1 MKVEN
6 ENEAIVS
13 VLVASVHIDDEL
25 TDYES
30 EKVASILVYCRKF
43 QNLEI
48 IDFIRKALIM
58 KMEYGSIELIRMA
71 TPFIEGNF
79 LKTLYSMVCDLLC
92 ADGHTSET
100 DLQLMAI
107 IATELQLPEEEY
119 FPIVS
124 TFMARYI
131 WNIQVS

>member
-1 MKVEN
+1 MKIEN

-58 KMEYGSIELIRMA
+58 KMECGSIELIRTA
-71 TPFIEGNF
+71 TPFIKENF
-79 LKTLYSMVCDLLC
+79 LKTLYCMVCDLLC
-92 ADGHTSET
+92 ADGNTSES
-100 DLQLMAI
+100 DIQLMAM
-107 IATELQLPEEEY
+107 IANELQLPEEEY
-119 FPIVS
+119 LPVAS

-131 WNIQVS
+131 WNIHVS